1 MVYHKYNVKSVYVL
15 TFVLNNS
22 QNVNQVCK
30 IMNYLLVY
38 VTVLILCPCSRK
50 FNPQVVNVCSYSFT
64 FLTMITSMSLENIES
79 IHLPTIAYPKRK
91 SVWKRNQERG
101 LRNTVDRSWEKTSW
115 GFHCGSSFRFFLV
128 LYPIRGMLFNNRIM
142 GVCGRYILISFR

>member
-50 FNPQVVNVCSYSFT
+50 FNPKVVNVCSYPFT
-64 FLTMITSMSLENIES
+64 FLTMITSMSLENIKS
-79 IHLPTIAYPKRK
+79 IQLPTIAYPKRK

-101 LRNTVDRSWEKTSW
+101 LRNTVDRSWEKTFW
-115 GFHCGSSFRFFLV
+115 GFHCGSSFRFVRV

-142 GVCGRYILISFR
+142 KVCGRHILISFR